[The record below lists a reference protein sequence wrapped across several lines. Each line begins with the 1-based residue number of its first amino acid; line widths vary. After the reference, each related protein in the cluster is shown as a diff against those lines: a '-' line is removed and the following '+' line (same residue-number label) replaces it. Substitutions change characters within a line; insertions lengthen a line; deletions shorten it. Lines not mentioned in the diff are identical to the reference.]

1 MKKSI
6 AFIASLTLIL
16 CACDAQQPISESVVS
31 AAAATV
37 ASDSSS
43 AEADVDF
50 DALRIEFDTSAEA
63 CIAKMESVLNT
74 VGEDDTYDLH
84 QESLEEV
91 YTLILDEQARLY
103 DLAETEYRNYSE
115 KLVDDMSDVADLEFN
130 EAVTTQAS
138 ELLTNVISPY
148 TKSIFANDSML
159 KAMTVGSHHGQ
170 EGATEYSRIY
180 TEFIENEYAEQEVIR
195 GISTEIIRQR
205 SGGTND
211 STDFRA
217 VVDAYE
223 ECINEYT
230 DFLAKYRVSSD
241 KQAME
246 ADYNALM
253 SKYQEFSEKF
263 NGIDTSQLNADDFA
277 YYTEALARCR
287 DKMTEISK

>member
-1 MKKSI
+1 MKKTV

-16 CACDAQQPISESVVS
+16 CACDAQQPISESAVS

-37 ASDSSS
+37 APDSSS
-43 AEADVDF
+43 DEADANF
-50 DALRIEFDTSAEA
+50 DALKTEFDTSAEG
-63 CIAKMESVLNT
+63 CIAKMESVLDA
-74 VGEDDTYDLH
+74 VEEDDTYDLH
-84 QESLEEV
+84 RESLEEV
-91 YTLILDEQARLY
+91 YALILDEQARLY

-115 KLVDDMSDVADLEFN
+115 KLVDNMSDVADPEFN

-138 ELLTNVISPY
+138 ELLINVISPY

-170 EGATEYSRIY
+170 EAATEYSRIY

-205 SGGTND
+205 SGGADD

-230 DFLAKYRVSSD
+230 DFLAKYRASSD

-263 NGIDTSQLNADDFA
+263 NDIDTSQLNADDFA